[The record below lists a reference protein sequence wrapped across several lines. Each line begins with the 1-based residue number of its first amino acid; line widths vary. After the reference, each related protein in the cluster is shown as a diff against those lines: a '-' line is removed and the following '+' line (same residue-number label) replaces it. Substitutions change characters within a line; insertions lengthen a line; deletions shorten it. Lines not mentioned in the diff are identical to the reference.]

1 MMMVI
6 QLFKRKSISSAA
18 IMTKVANKYMA
29 KTRTT
34 MTMTGMI
41 TLAGII
47 SFIISHTISSLTMI
61 IIIGNLFT
69 SSLYSLRPFVICDI
83 IHDDNNNHANS
94 DQYQYQRLIINQPN
108 SNESLLASE
117 HYNRVLKYAKCQ
129 YPMAKV
135 VNIQNELQN
144 PSATKKYIPHC
155 TILHYCG
162 EHTGCCRLETEHCI
176 AKTIEMVRLYFWT
189 IEITARGH
197 KKGIE
202 VIMMKNHTECM
213 CAPINQKSSSSP
225 SSSSSSSLS
234 INHHGTNRS
243 SSSSSY
249 HSNHH
254 QHRFNPTTLR
264 FEPVTTSLLL
274 SSYPTTLLPT
284 TITATTTTTMKKQ
297 RKKPIVDR
305 SKSIRT
311 NNST

>member
-1 MMMVI
+1 
-6 QLFKRKSISSAA
+6 
-18 IMTKVANKYMA
+18 
-29 KTRTT
+29 
-34 MTMTGMI
+34 
-41 TLAGII
+41 
-47 SFIISHTISSLTMI
+47 
-61 IIIGNLFT
+61 
-69 SSLYSLRPFVICDI
+69 
-83 IHDDNNNHANS
+83 
-94 DQYQYQRLIINQPN
+94 
-108 SNESLLASE
+108 
-117 HYNRVLKYAKCQ
+117 
-129 YPMAKV
+129 MAKV

-225 SSSSSSSLS
+225 SSSSSSLS
-234 INHHGTNRS
+234 INHHGANR